1 MVLNQ
6 QFIEKFSVIHSLKF
20 RNLHHYFPKF
30 TMLFSVIWSL
40 AQRVLKGGYPEAISR
55 TNAKRRQA
63 YSISVL
69 KKSMKIARGSGMF

>member
-1 MVLNQ
+1 
-6 QFIEKFSVIHSLKF
+6 
-20 RNLHHYFPKF
+20 
-30 TMLFSVIWSL
+30 MLFSVIWSL